1 MVTQLAHCLTIV
13 YVLWQAQVLLLQQRI
28 LTFDRVCNGDIK
40 ITKNTHVDASLVCLQ
55 LLGALLVD
63 FNRLF
68 LILTHIVEDLV
79 VAQELT

>member
-1 MVTQLAHCLTIV
+1 MVTQLAHSLTIV
-13 YVLWQAQVLLLQQRI
+13 DMLRQAQVLLLQQRI
-28 LTFDRVCNGDIK
+28 LTFYRVCNGDIK
-40 ITKNTHVDASLVCLQ
+40 ITKNTHVDASLVCQQ
-55 LLGALLVD
+55 LLGALFVD